1 MGQLLVAFRG
11 AANGNGNNDNEN
23 APTNPSAGL
32 RRLFVLLSAFLPFG
46 QQPANNLEQRNDNNQ
61 QGESAEMGRVR
72 AGFGRRRR
80 RHAPVPP
87 DLSGSGEAGGRG
99 SPSGANGG
107 GSFFG
112 SHFLMGG
119 ELYDSSKPEV
129 FLFGDQQDLELLG
142 SKSVKF
148 PFSAKGV
155 TDSIGVLNALVNVRK
170 DSVKFTKVGRA
181 GGGYSSGFYRLE
193 FVFDCDVS
201 CFVQIH
207 FCAREQIDEQ
217 QPQLLQIVSR
227 QPQFEHSE
235 RFHFPVG
242 ANQQFSH
249 FTFKPH
255 RYDMK
260 MMHWDGGPF
269 FPVVI
274 EIRSVSDQFPEQVQ
288 TTLCSIERSNDQSAV
303 LILKPMKQKLF
314 SDGVL
319 FLLQEIFGIENKE
332 METAPPA
339 LAEENGAE
347 CIICM
352 ANSRDTMI
360 LPCRHLCICNGCAE
374 TLRYKLNNCP
384 ICRSPFK
391 ALLKIKAMRNS
402 LVGKGVGS
410 DGSMTTT
417 RIRHEPVTLIEAIN
431 GPFTSSAPPA
441 PPLHS
446 FAVGADTATAQ
457 FQQKQQQAESR
468 DDGAE
473 QAALN
478 IRDDGEALHRTAPA
492 AAMVAR
498 CRGSQIV
505 TSTIVHPSPALSP
518 FASVPNYQHHKMPP
532 LVGPSQ
538 RAVVVS
544 QQKRH
549 QMAPMPNRREGSSRR
564 DVVLIGGG
572 EAMAGTAAVID
583 WLRGVKSP
591 QQNEQMKMR
600 NETMEQIEMG
610 QLRSRKGSHSSAV
623 FCPSSVDN
631 SFVFGSRSPSLCRM
645 DNNRHS
651 HFSVPNSSY
660 QSARSFATKY
670 GGDRNTGQKQTVQR
684 NGQRRHLG
692 SSPNLVNL
700 PFHSSG
706 GAAEEGVKLR
716 KRSETLATEWEGT
729 ERKRRPKGAEGRKG
743 YGKRRSETMG
753 DDWAGDEPAEMR

>member
-11 AANGNGNNDNEN
+11 AANGNRNNDNQN
-23 APTNPSAGL
+23 AATNPSAGL

-46 QQPANNLEQRNDNNQ
+46 QQTANNLEQRNDNNQ
-61 QGESAEMGRVR
+61 QGESAEMGQFR

-80 RHAPVPP
+80 RHAPAPP
-87 DLSGSGEAGGRG
+87 DLSGSGEAGGHG
-99 SPSGANGG
+99 SPCGANGG

-242 ANQQFSH
+242 ANQHFSH

-260 MMHWDGGPF
+260 MMHWDGGPV

-339 LAEENGAE
+339 LADENGAE

-410 DGSMTTT
+410 DGSMTTA
-417 RIRHEPVTLIEAIN
+417 RIRHEPVTLI
-431 GPFTSSAPPA
+431 
-441 PPLHS
+441 
-446 FAVGADTATAQ
+446 
-457 FQQKQQQAESR
+457 
-468 DDGAE
+468 
-473 QAALN
+473 
-478 IRDDGEALHRTAPA
+478 
-492 AAMVAR
+492 
-498 CRGSQIV
+498 
-505 TSTIVHPSPALSP
+505 
-518 FASVPNYQHHKMPP
+518 
-532 LVGPSQ
+532 
-538 RAVVVS
+538 
-544 QQKRH
+544 
-549 QMAPMPNRREGSSRR
+549 
-564 DVVLIGGG
+564 
-572 EAMAGTAAVID
+572 
-583 WLRGVKSP
+583 
-591 QQNEQMKMR
+591 
-600 NETMEQIEMG
+600 
-610 QLRSRKGSHSSAV
+610 
-623 FCPSSVDN
+623 
-631 SFVFGSRSPSLCRM
+631 
-645 DNNRHS
+645 
-651 HFSVPNSSY
+651 
-660 QSARSFATKY
+660 
-670 GGDRNTGQKQTVQR
+670 
-684 NGQRRHLG
+684 
-692 SSPNLVNL
+692 
-700 PFHSSG
+700 
-706 GAAEEGVKLR
+706 
-716 KRSETLATEWEGT
+716 
-729 ERKRRPKGAEGRKG
+729 
-743 YGKRRSETMG
+743 
-753 DDWAGDEPAEMR
+753 